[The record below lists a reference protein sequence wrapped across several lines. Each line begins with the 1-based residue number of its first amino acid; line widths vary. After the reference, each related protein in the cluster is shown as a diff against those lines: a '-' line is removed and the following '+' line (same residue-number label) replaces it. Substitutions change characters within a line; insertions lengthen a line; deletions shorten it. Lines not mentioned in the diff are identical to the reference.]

1 MLDLMLSS
9 SANGALTVSACRWA
23 HALAETCTRSPAT
36 PSASLTSQDACQQ
49 FANSVSSLPPDDAE
63 RVGRDPGGSRV
74 LEALV
79 TGAASAKQKA
89 RLLRA
94 LHGRWAGLAAEF
106 GGSHLVEKCFAAAV
120 RTALDLVCINL
131 KSTDG
136 HARRCIELSPCNQ
149 NSTGEQ

>member
-1 MLDLMLSS
+1 MLYLVPSR
-9 SANGALTVSACRWA
+9 SANRRHHRLLLLVGSP
-23 HALAETCTRSPAT
+23 LADLCTRSP
-36 PSASLTSQDACQQ
+36 SCDSLGCALWQDACQQ

-120 RTALDLVCINL
+120 RPAPDLFA
-131 KSTDG
+131 S
-136 HARRCIELSPCNQ
+136 S
-149 NSTGEQ
+149 

>member
-1 MLDLMLSS
+1 MKL
-9 SANGALTVSACRWA
+9 ANCL
-23 HALAETCTRSPAT
+23 
-36 PSASLTSQDACQQ
+36 QDACQQ

-79 TGAASAKQKA
+79 AGAASGKQKA

-106 GGSHLVEKCFAAAV
+106 AGSHLVEKCFAAAV
-120 RTALDLVCINL
+120 RALAHICLALCTRHL
-131 KSTDG
+131 GPSLPRG
-136 HARRCIELSPCNQ
+136 LYGAH
-149 NSTGEQ
+149 